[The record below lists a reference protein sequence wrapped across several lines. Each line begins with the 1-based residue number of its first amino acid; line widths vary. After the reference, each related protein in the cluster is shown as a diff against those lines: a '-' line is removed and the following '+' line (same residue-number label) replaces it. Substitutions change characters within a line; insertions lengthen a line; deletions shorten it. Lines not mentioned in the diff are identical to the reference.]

1 MKTYTILLLC
11 CLLFLECKNE
21 TGSDDE
27 AMRNMTSMELSKL
40 MGIGWNLGNSLEAT
54 GGETSWGNPKVTAD
68 LIRAV
73 KEAGFKSVRIPVSWA
88 VHITDQSTCKID
100 NAWMQRVGQVV
111 NYVLDQDMF
120 AIINIHWDNGWMNDP
135 RESSR
140 QQINARFNTIWTQI
154 ATYFKDYDD
163 RLLFAGSN
171 EVHMEGD
178 WSSSPPAEYLSV
190 QNSFN
195 QTFVDAVRKTG
206 GRNLKRHLVIQSYLT
221 NIDLAYKSLII
232 PQDPTP
238 GRLMVEVHYYDPYE
252 FALKED
258 EPYDFRWG
266 SVSTGPITAWGQ
278 EDWVESA
285 FGKMKKFTDR
295 GLPVILGEYG
305 ALYRLQLTGED
316 LTEHKKC
323 RSYYLEYIT
332 EAAIRHGMVPFYWD
346 NGAPDFVLIS
356 RSSNQVVHPD
366 ALQAIMKSRL

>member
-21 TGSDDE
+21 TGSDDA

-40 MGIGWNLGNSLEAT
+40 MGIGWNLGNTLEAT

-88 VHITDQSTCKID
+88 VHVTDQSTCKID

-266 SVSTGPITAWGQ
+266 SVSTGPVTAWGQ
-278 EDWVESA
+278 EDWVESS

-295 GLPVILGEYG
+295 GLPIILGEYG
-305 ALYRLQLTGED
+305 ALYRLQLTGDE
-316 LTEHKKC
+316 LTEHKKS